1 MAASIP
7 SSLLNSLFAK
17 VGRAF
22 PPPWIVEESQR
33 YLVLLLNHV
42 LMREPQA
49 LARLAGQ
56 KGRKVNLHWRQFSLC
71 FVVTPAGLFELA
83 SEARDAD
90 LSVTML
96 EEAPWELIRATLHSE
111 KPAVR
116 IEGDVQFAAE
126 INWLADHVR
135 WDIEEDL
142 SHLVGDAPSHALV
155 QAGRIFLESLRKF
168 VAAQPG
174 GTPS

>member
-1 MAASIP
+1 MVAPIP
-7 SSLLNSLFAK
+7 LSLLSSLFAR
-17 VGRAF
+17 VARAV

-33 YLVLLLNHV
+33 NLVLLLNHV
-42 LMREPQA
+42 LTREPQA
-49 LARLAGQ
+49 PPRLAGH
-56 KGRKVNLHWRQFSLC
+56 KGRKVHLQWRHFSLC
-71 FVVTPAGLFELA
+71 LVVTPAGLFELVP
-83 SEARDAD
+83 EARDAD
-90 LSVTML
+90 LSVTVL

-111 KPAVR
+111 KPSVR

-135 WDIEEDL
+135 WDLEEDL

-155 QAGRIFLESLRKF
+155 QAGRVFLESLRKF

-174 GTPS
+174 GTTP